1 MLETFLLFSFSFW
14 SFHARSLFLINAHNN
29 IPDALQA
36 DTELEFRGW
45 IDSLMHE
52 IKRLIAEKEKCFAL
66 NQKTIQSNGTNLASF
81 RVSDQSNFVT
91 ELDTDLVS
99 GNLCFLFILII
110 RYIF

>member
-1 MLETFLLFSFSFW
+1 METFLISLFSFW

-29 IPDALQA
+29 IHDALQA

-66 NQKTIQSNGTNLASF
+66 NQKTISCNGTNLASF
-81 RVSDQSNFVT
+81 RVSDQSRFVT
-91 ELDTDLVS
+91 ELDSYPPS
-99 GNLCFLFILII
+99 GN
-110 RYIF
+110 YSYPQK